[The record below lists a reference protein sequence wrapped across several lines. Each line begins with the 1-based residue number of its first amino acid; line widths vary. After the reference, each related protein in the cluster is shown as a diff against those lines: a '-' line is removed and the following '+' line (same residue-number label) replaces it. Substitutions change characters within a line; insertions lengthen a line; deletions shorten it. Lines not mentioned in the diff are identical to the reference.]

1 MGKLRVDRGR
11 EGIGGG
17 DLFDLREMRCAC
29 IDGDCVEDCTGVYVN
44 KGRVK
49 MEREREKEKR
59 YNSECICVYMRLC
72 VCVSDYAYDSPMR
85 WGKGGK
91 RTWRSGRVKGMCVVY
106 AAAEFVERL

>member
-29 IDGDCVEDCTGVYVN
+29 IDGDCVEDCTWVYVN

-49 MEREREKEKR
+49 LEREKEKR
-59 YNSECICVYMRLC
+59 YNSGCICVYMRLC

-85 WGKGGK
+85 WEKGGK
-91 RTWRSGRVKGMCVVY
+91 R
-106 AAAEFVERL
+106 

>member
-29 IDGDCVEDCTGVYVN
+29 IDGDCVEDCTWVYVN

-49 MEREREKEKR
+49 LEREKEKR
-59 YNSECICVYMRLC
+59 YNSGCICVYMRLC
-72 VCVSDYAYDSPMR
+72 VCLIMHMIAQ
-85 WGKGGK
+85 
-91 RTWRSGRVKGMCVVY
+91 
-106 AAAEFVERL
+106 